1 MRKYSYILILCV
13 LLYGCKDSIYAPEL
27 PQPQSAALP
36 AAVDLDAARIAG
48 LWKTEPADNRYTAEF
63 TAVEDGEA
71 IISHYFTN
79 ASTTMDDSI
88 VGLNYRFTYSKGV
101 LLMTPSAEAVT
112 KGATTIT
119 AVHVGN
125 EKLELFTSNRDH
137 TNRIATL
144 HRVSGPQP
152 TIVSVSKTLPFAGET
167 VIVTGRNLQNVDKV
181 LLPAAD
187 GWKEATAVQA
197 TSKTVQFVVP
207 AGDYV
212 QGALRLDVTEDGS
225 SVLSP
230 AYMFA
235 TKGILMHSFSGS
247 EFDYTISALG
257 KTLDH
262 AVALSATNLPASHP
276 LYGTSVVSPDSML
289 SFFDNAPIS
298 WPVASGPDNKK
309 GYLRFS
315 TGDRLNTVLA
325 RYIGEADAP
334 FNAQTKCADLA
345 FQLDLF
351 VVQDNQPQWKSGY
364 LSYRLNKDRNKTGE
378 ASVANLAFWSAE
390 QPMDFTSGWQT
401 VTIPLS
407 AFTMTNSQS
416 LEQFI
421 NTLLTGNLQT
431 IFTFVNYELDAL
443 HPVTEVSNCQF
454 SIANLRLVPIK

>member
-1 MRKYSYILILCV
+1 MRKYSFILILCV

-36 AAVDLDAARIAG
+36 VAVDLDAARIAG
-48 LWKTEPADNRYTAEF
+48 LWQTPQQDNRYTVEF

-71 IISHYFTN
+71 ILSHYFIN
-79 ASTTMDDSI
+79 ASTTMEDSI
-88 VGLNYRFTYSKGV
+88 VGLSYRFTYANGV
-101 LLMTPSAEAVT
+101 IRMNPSAEAAA
-112 KGATTIT
+112 KGAKSIT
-119 AVHVGN
+119 AIHVGK
-125 EKLELFTSNRDH
+125 EQLELFTANKEY
-137 TNRIATL
+137 TNRICVLRRTA
-144 HRVSGPQP
+144 GPQP
-152 TIVSVSKTLPFAGET
+152 TIVSVNKTLPQAGET
-167 VIVTGRNLQNVDKV
+167 VIVTGRNLQNIDKV
-181 LLPAAD
+181 FLPATD
-187 GWKEATAVQA
+187 GWKEATSVQA

-207 AGDYV
+207 TAQYV
-212 QGALRLDVTEDGS
+212 QGALRLDVTEEGS

-325 RYIGEADAP
+325 RYIGDADAP

-345 FQLDLF
+345 FQLDIY
-351 VVQDNQPQWKSGY
+351 VVQDNQPKWKTGY

-378 ASVANLAFWSAE
+378 ASVANLAFWSTE

-443 HPVTEVSNCQF
+443 HPATEVSNCQF